1 MTGPGVCAAIP
12 PPSFSHLSMQ
22 RLISHLILFAVD
34 TSVAYSVVAPIF
46 LDAKSRTAAP
56 RLKQCDGLCMCML
69 TMVSFMSVFLVF
81 MSVFLVEFSA
91 VQAACALRWASVDSA
106 GEEGFL
112 FLKRLFGPP

>member
-1 MTGPGVCAAIP
+1 
-12 PPSFSHLSMQ
+12 
-22 RLISHLILFAVD
+22 
-34 TSVAYSVVAPIF
+34 
-46 LDAKSRTAAP
+46 
-56 RLKQCDGLCMCML
+56 MC
-69 TMVSFMSVFLVF
+69 VFLVF